1 MTEYDHI
8 IRELKILNNTLKII
22 ARRVDVNW
30 SEAHFDRFTK
40 DYDELHKR
48 DSFEWIPLEETK
60 KIISEYITEK
70 NFGTAWANTWRKEL
84 IKKIQEVKPNSS
96 QN

>member
-1 MTEYDHI
+1 MKKTSWEV
-8 IRELKILNNTLKII
+8 REWVEEALPEI

-30 SEAHFDRFTK
+30 SEAHFDKFTK
-40 DYDELHKR
+40 DYDELHRR
-48 DSFEWIPLEETK
+48 DSFEWIPFKETE

-70 NFGTAWANTWRKEL
+70 NFRTAWANTWRKEL

-96 QN
+96 KQ